1 MGVETVTEQEI
12 TDVKGQLKE
21 LDKQEDQFNQIVQ
34 VIPES
39 DDTTLELTVAIGKL
53 KEQLDKE
60 SGKVAKE
67 RLELNKVKKDR
78 ALTFIDFF

>member
-1 MGVETVTEQEI
+1 
-12 TDVKGQLKE
+12 
-21 LDKQEDQFNQIVQ
+21 LDKQEEQFNQIVQ

-60 SGKVAKE
+60 STKVSKE
-67 RLELNKVKKDR
+67 RQELNKVKKER
-78 ALTFIDFF
+78 AQTFTNFF